1 MFTPKSSDWEAS
13 IVAAITEELGQLEYL
28 MKDKSDLTE
37 KNDIHAQVSRLCG
50 LTDLAHNEAIPFA
63 ESTRLQIRELNDLAM
78 RMIRTTLDS
87 TPPSDEHVESMEREA
102 AQALFDAITLNI
114 PHLAQAETSKYAIAL
129 SMNAFDLMRTHMG
142 DHPDFEMMERLV
154 LVQDYRVMKLA
165 GDNR

>member
-1 MFTPKSSDWEAS
+1 MFAPKSSDWEAF

-28 MKDKSDLTE
+28 IKDKSDLTE

-87 TPPSDEHVESMEREA
+87 TPPSDEHVEHGARGGTGS
-102 AQALFDAITLNI
+102 F
-114 PHLAQAETSKYAIAL
+114 
-129 SMNAFDLMRTHMG
+129 
-142 DHPDFEMMERLV
+142 
-154 LVQDYRVMKLA
+154 
-165 GDNR
+165 